1 MFTSEFGKISSRNV
15 VGKFFRRG
23 GSILLRLIR
32 FFRISIACL
41 LLWHRAC
48 SVSKTLELCPTMSG
62 LSFGVESN
70 ALFII
75 LDRDTAVYIY
85 TYISSFTHVMRVS
98 FLPVAL
104 PCIYSDILSTGWQWN
119 RQRTVSQNAVIEF
132 FSHNWPYLVVWS
144 QRNGIVHNIAQDYM
158 LGATEETTV
167 QHARYDSTH
176 PGIITPL

>member
-1 MFTSEFGKISSRNV
+1 MFTFEFGKISSRNV

-23 GSILLRLIR
+23 GSIWLRLIR
-32 FFRISIACL
+32 YFRISIACL
-41 LLWHRAC
+41 LLWQSLLCIQNVGTLPNDVRAIFRC
-48 SVSKTLELCPTMSG
+48 R
-62 LSFGVESN
+62 VECVIYNTRPWYSS
-70 ALFII
+70 
-75 LDRDTAVYIY
+75 IY

-104 PCIYSDILSTGWQWN
+104 PCIYSDILRTGWQWN

-158 LGATEETTV
+158 LVATEETTV